1 MPPYQPYVYLVS
13 HNFLML
19 EYPEQYNA
27 QIANIGMVQGRRDM
41 TAGAFTSASRFAI
54 YSRSPH
60 GAGNM
65 ISYNVWIKT
74 TQDGE
79 MVLVHFGKA
88 FGKLFADVN
97 SLESKDIHMLTLDNG
112 NPTLYIGPN
121 AKVVPSQ
128 PLELHDDAWHH
139 VSVSMPERSCLLSAV
154 IMYVDGNPV
163 SVRIPQ
169 GGQDRHIFHFTS
181 GSLSLGGF
189 GYSSNYE
196 VVFPSVQP
204 YTGLMDDFVLFGRP
218 VTSTEL
224 GSMTAPNFVTSSD
237 TSCDDTTPV
246 RRTKTISQGKCKK
259 LCKKRKWCKGYEFSQ
274 VSGAKKCSL
283 YDQIPEIGESTL
295 GTKCV
300 VKVT

>member
-1 MPPYQPYVYLVS
+1 
-13 HNFLML
+13 ML
-19 EYPEQYNA
+19 EYLEQYNA
-27 QIANIGMVQGRRDM
+27 QVANIDLVQGRRGM
-41 TAGAFTSASRFAI
+41 SAGKFTSASRFAI
-54 YSRSPH
+54 YSGGPH
-60 GAGNM
+60 GGGNM
-65 ISYNVWIKT
+65 MSYNVWIKT
-74 TQDGE
+74 VQDEE
-79 MVLVHFGKA
+79 MVLVHYGKVW
-88 FGKLFADVN
+88 GDVA
-97 SLESKDIHMLTLDNG
+97 SPLSTKDFHMLTLDKG
-112 NPTLYIGPN
+112 NPTLYIGTN
-121 AKVVPSQ
+121 AKLVPLQ

-139 VSVSMPERSCLLSAV
+139 LSVSMPERSCLLSAV

-163 SVRIPQ
+163 SARIPQ